1 MVQEQLV
8 DVQRFIMSYSRKKT
22 AKKFLVEPLRALKN
36 QVCAQAKIMLTNH
49 EKSCK
54 HISTTTFEIK
64 NHSCNQISMVNMN
77 NLVEEIPLT

>member
-22 AKKFLVEPLRALKN
+22 AKKFLVEPLRALKD

-54 HISTTTFEIK
+54 HISTTIVETT
-64 NHSCNQISMVNMN
+64 NHYFN
-77 NLVEEIPLT
+77 